1 MCLMKHV
8 QYLQDACGEDVELN
22 YIKTKEGK
30 EVDFTLSHEKRATH
44 LIKASENSPAPSLIS
59 LSKKIPDTTAI
70 QLVGNLRREQQVGR
84 VAVMSAEKWLVQLSV

>member
-1 MCLMKHV
+1 MKHV
-8 QYLQDACGEDVELN
+8 QYRQDAGGEDVELN

-44 LIKASENSPAPSLIS
+44 LIEVKASENSPAPSLIS

-84 VAVMSAEKWLVQLSV
+84 VAVMSAGKWLVQLSV